1 MSTEGLLASL
11 IVTVLVVVWVAMPLF
26 RKDRGSA
33 SDVLLVQKQRE
44 RLLVYYERVLTN
56 IRDLDEDHSTGKMN
70 TEDYET
76 ERESWVQQ
84 GVQILKALDQIK
96 DKHISAPR
104 HTDRGAI
111 DRAADDAIEAA
122 IASYK
127 QKARS

>member
-56 IRDLDEDHSTGKMN
+56 IRDLDEDHSTGKMS
-70 TEDYET
+70 TEDYEKLC
-76 ERESWVQQ
+76 V
-84 GVQILKALDQIK
+84 
-96 DKHISAPR
+96 
-104 HTDRGAI
+104 
-111 DRAADDAIEAA
+111 
-122 IASYK
+122 
-127 QKARS
+127 